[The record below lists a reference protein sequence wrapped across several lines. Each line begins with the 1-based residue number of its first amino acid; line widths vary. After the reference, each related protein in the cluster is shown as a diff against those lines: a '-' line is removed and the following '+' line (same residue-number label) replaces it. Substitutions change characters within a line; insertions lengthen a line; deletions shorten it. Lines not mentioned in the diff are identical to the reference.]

1 MCQIIGLRSNPLRL
15 RTHPVADPGF
25 RRWDASHE
33 YGTKNYM
40 KIKEIGLREAARA
53 TGTPLIRQYPLLEIL
68 DPPLEYI

>member
-1 MCQIIGLRSNPLRL
+1 MCQIIGWRSNPLRL

-25 RRWDASHE
+25 RRWNASHE

-53 TGTPLIRQYPLLEIL
+53 PGTPF
-68 DPPLEYI
+68 DPPIPSFGNPGSTTRI